1 MVRSFGRG
9 NNKETY
15 LSTGKKGSQ
24 IEMVGDAEEE
34 EEEVKRI
41 VWRQVENAVVVAVPL
56 FDTYASCL
64 KCSCKVVA
72 DEGKGGTL
80 GRCGKCGML
89 QWLDWCKYHVH
100 TTSCRSRECDGHPSG
115 FLEGCHRHY
124 RDD

>member
-24 IEMVGDAEEE
+24 IEMVEDAEEEE

-41 VWRQVENAVVVAVPL
+41 VWRRCCCDRSTSV
-56 FDTYASCL
+56 DTYASWL

-89 QWLDWCKYHVH
+89 LV
-100 TTSCRSRECDGHPSG
+100 EVGM
-115 FLEGCHRHY
+115 
-124 RDD
+124 

>member
-15 LSTGKKGSQ
+15 LSTGQKGSQ
-24 IEMVGDAEEE
+24 IEMVEDAEEEE

-41 VWRQVENAVVVAVPL
+41 VWRQVEDAVVTAVPL

-80 GRCGKCGML
+80 GRCGKCVI
-89 QWLDWCKYHVH
+89 Y
-100 TTSCRSRECDGHPSG
+100 S
-115 FLEGCHRHY
+115 FLIC
-124 RDD
+124 